1 MSVTIFHNP
10 RCSKSRATLALLTER
25 GLEPT
30 IIEYLKQPPD
40 VETIRTILTSSG
52 LPPMA
57 HVRTGEDEFRA
68 SGLSADETDVAVI
81 AAAIAAA
88 PRLLERPV
96 VVVGD
101 QARIGRPPENVLE
114 LL

>member
-25 GLEPT
+25 GIEPT
-30 IIEYLKQPPD
+30 VVEYLKSPPD
-40 VETIRTILTSSG
+40 EATIRMILTSSG
-52 LPPMA
+52 LPPIA
-57 HVRTGEDEFRA
+57 HVRTGEAEFHA